1 MKQQTKNNLTADY
14 GLRENLIQLY
24 IKALIFCK
32 RNPKGTTEYK
42 QTKLLKER
50 LELNLGIDES
60 VYELMLGF

>member
-1 MKQQTKNNLTADY
+1 MKPETYDLKKDY

-24 IKALIFCK
+24 IKALLFCK

-42 QTKLLKER
+42 QTQLLKER

>member
-50 LELNLGIDES
+50 LEIELNLNEN
-60 VYELMLGF
+60 VYNLMLGF